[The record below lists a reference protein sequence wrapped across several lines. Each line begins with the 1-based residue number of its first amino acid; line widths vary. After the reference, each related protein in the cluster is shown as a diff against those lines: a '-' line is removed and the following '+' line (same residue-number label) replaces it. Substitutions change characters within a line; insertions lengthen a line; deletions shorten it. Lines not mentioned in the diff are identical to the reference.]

1 MLDATNIDPRF
12 VDADF
17 PAFDEY
23 VPGDLRP
30 ENMAELCAAMPTYE
44 DANPMV
50 PSNEWKAVADETQ
63 AKKLGLEF
71 LIRWILNQG
80 REGSCVGNATTALV
94 MIILAK
100 QFGKA
105 FVTALSAI
113 SLYKRIGRS
122 ASSGAMVSDALDEV
136 KARGILPLDNPENR
150 AKFGN
155 CVMPATGFSTPFPAN
170 WEPVAANFKI
180 DEFFVVRSYEGL
192 ISALLSGNPVVV
204 GRQGHSI
211 CYVGVVYVNGK
222 QYVLYVNSWGGDW
235 GLAAGGFGAGFGLD
249 SVSSIRQAS
258 GWAFTARSIVV
269 PKS

>member
-1 MLDATNIDPRF
+1 MDTNTIDPQF
-12 VDADF
+12 VDVDF
-17 PAFDEY
+17 RKFPEY
-23 VPGDLRP
+23 LPGDLRP
-30 ENMAELCAAMPTYE
+30 ANMAELCASMPE
-44 DANPMV
+44 FEAAAPLI
-50 PSNEWKAVADETQ
+50 PSNQWKEIADETQ

-71 LIRWILNQG
+71 LIRWVLNQG
-80 REGSCVGNATTALV
+80 REGSCVGNATIAMV
-94 MIILAK
+94 MMILAK

-105 FVTALSAI
+105 FTTALSAI

-122 ASSGAMVSDALDEV
+122 PSSGAMVSDALNEA
-136 KARGILPLDNPENR
+136 KSRGILPLDTPENR

-155 CVMPATGFSTPFPAN
+155 AVMPATGFHAPFPAD
-170 WEPVAANFKI
+170 WEKTAANFKI

-222 QYVLYVNSWGGDW
+222 QYVLYVNSWGKW
-235 GLAAGGFGAGFGLD
+235 GMAAGLHPSGFGLD
-249 SVSSIRQAS
+249 SVSQIRQSA

-269 PKS
+269 PAA